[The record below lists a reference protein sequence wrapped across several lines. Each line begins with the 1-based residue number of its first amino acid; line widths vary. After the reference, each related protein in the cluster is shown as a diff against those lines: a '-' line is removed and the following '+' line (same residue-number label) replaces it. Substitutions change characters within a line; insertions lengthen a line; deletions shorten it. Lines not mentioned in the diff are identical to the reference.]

1 MMNRP
6 RMRFREVIDRPGG
19 RLGRVTAVPGPQHG
33 WGRRGAHGASVTT
46 TSGHADRVKVSD
58 SRRGAGGWWPE
69 HRWRGETL
77 VVDRP
82 PPLCH
87 SACRHATI
95 SDRRGRPKMPGAD
108 GGCGLIEREDM
119 IGPRQNGGGGDGMGR
134 VLLQEDGL
142 HLHLAWAPTLRG
154 DNRLYR
160 PQPLNHIRCSLTSHG
175 FLESRSNTFNVG
187 AEGER
192 KQCAQCSQPDK
203 QASMAI
209 DLLASL
215 NPRPIHRPPPALPGR
230 PPCISHLA
238 SRIVQQL
245 CSLAAAASVMR
256 SHLAANAATQTL
268 PCR

>member
-19 RLGRVTAVPGPQHG
+19 KLGRVTAVPGPQHG

-69 HRWRGETL
+69 HWWRGETL

-134 VLLQEDGL
+134 VCMCMCMCICMCVCVCVCVRARARSTYEANMR
-142 HLHLAWAPTLRG
+142 LAG
-154 DNRLYR
+154 
-160 PQPLNHIRCSLTSHG
+160 
-175 FLESRSNTFNVG
+175 RSST
-187 AEGER
+187 AR
-192 KQCAQCSQPDK
+192 RRS
-203 QASMAI
+203 S
-209 DLLASL
+209 LASCMGADVA
-215 NPRPIHRPPPALPGR
+215 RR
-230 PPCISHLA
+230 
-238 SRIVQQL
+238 
-245 CSLAAAASVMR
+245 
-256 SHLAANAATQTL
+256 
-268 PCR
+268 